1 MAHFAMLQTTKY
13 CSRIQVKTHSTML
26 AINFLCKQTTRMGDL
41 QRHVIAPG
49 VKTLVCSD
57 STSDNTSV
65 PYQSIVSIGGQ

>member
-1 MAHFAMLQTTKY
+1 
-13 CSRIQVKTHSTML
+13 ML

-57 STSDNTSV
+57 STSDNTRA
-65 PYQSIVSIGGQ
+65 PYQSRPIVSIGGQ